1 MTTEP
6 VSGNPP
12 DPNDEQ
18 PEIYSVRE
26 TEDKLEFNRR
36 HFLGV
41 SGAVAAGTLVVG
53 VTGTTLAGN
62 SMEQNPTRTLRPTRT
77 PISTEAPVGTPTPT
91 LSGVP
96 CTVRTSQQGV
106 YVHVGPGSY
115 RGILDYLPVD
125 KDFKVIGKGK
135 SPKEPDG
142 PYWWKIQLYD
152 YEQEAWVNPDDVEIS
167 GDCEL
172 VADVDAPPFVP
183 AKQPTEAPEDT
194 PVPVDPGTPGTVP
207 PGQTGINYT
216 GPNGQTFT
224 LPCGSAIPPGAVCIC
239 NCVSVPP
246 SCACQGYN
254 PCSCAGASHYW
265 YPN

>member
-6 VSGNPP
+6 ISDNPQ

-36 HFLGV
+36 RFLGV
-41 SGAVAAGTLVVG
+41 SGVMAAGTLAVG
-53 VTGTTLAGN
+53 VTGTSLAGN
-62 SMEQNPTRTLRPTRT
+62 SMVQTPTRTPRPTRT
-77 PISTEAPVGTPTPT
+77 PVPTETPVPTP
-91 LSGVP
+91 SGEP
-96 CTVRTSQQGV
+96 CTIRTSQEGV
-106 YVHVGPGSY
+106 YVHVGPGRY
-115 RGILDYLPVD
+115 RGILDYLPANE
-125 KDFKVIGKGK
+125 DFPVIGKGRN
-135 SPKEPDG
+135 PNEPDG
-142 PYWWKIQLYD
+142 PYWWRIQLLD
-152 YEQEAWVNPDDVEIS
+152 YNEAWVHPDDVEFT
-167 GDCEL
+167 GDCDL
-172 VADVDAPPFVP
+172 VEDVDAPPFVP
-183 AKQPTEAPEDT
+183 AHTPPEDT
-194 PVPVDPGTPGTVP
+194 PEPEATVDPGTPGSVP

-216 GPNGQTFT
+216 APNGQTYT

-246 SCACQGYN
+246 TCACNGYN